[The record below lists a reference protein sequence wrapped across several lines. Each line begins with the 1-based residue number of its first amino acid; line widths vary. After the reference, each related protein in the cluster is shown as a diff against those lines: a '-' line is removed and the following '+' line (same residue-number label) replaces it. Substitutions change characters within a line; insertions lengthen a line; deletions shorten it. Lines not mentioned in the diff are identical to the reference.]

1 MVFASYAIASKALN
15 RDDLS
20 AIDLLNQVA
29 VIVHGAPPGVT
40 GALRDSLNSDRELGL
55 QLARIALKQ
64 PSAIVILMTPDAMKL
79 YRQLYPSLV
88 RDGRSS
94 AMQPPAFWGL
104 LLPMILFVEARK
116 CSRFLPKGW
125 PEDDHSQPL
134 DGVLS
139 ALIDVRR
146 ESFTAYNV
154 IGRVPGTDPA
164 LKGSYVAYS
173 AHYDH
178 VGIVPPA
185 NGDSIANGADD
196 DGSGTVALMELARLT
211 ARQPNKRSTLF
222 IWHTAEEKGLLG
234 SAWFAAHPTVPM
246 DSIVGLLNVDMIGR
260 NGSDSLFIIGPRAAP
275 NGQSQRLGAIV
286 DSVNGASGRPFIID
300 RSADDANHPEM
311 LYQRSDHIHYAK
323 RGVPVAFFT
332 TGIHPDYHDV
342 TDDMSRID
350 LSKLARVTGLLYDV
364 GRAVGNDARRPR

>member
-1 MVFASYAIASKALN
+1 
-15 RDDLS
+15 
-20 AIDLLNQVA
+20 
-29 VIVHGAPPGVT
+29 
-40 GALRDSLNSDRELGL
+40 
-55 QLARIALKQ
+55 
-64 PSAIVILMTPDAMKL
+64 
-79 YRQLYPSLV
+79 
-88 RDGRSS
+88 
-94 AMQPPAFWGL
+94 
-104 LLPMILFVEARK
+104 
-116 CSRFLPKGW
+116 
-125 PEDDHSQPL
+125 
-134 DGVLS
+134 
-139 ALIDVRR
+139 
-146 ESFTAYNV
+146 
-154 IGRVPGTDPA
+154 
-164 LKGSYVAYS
+164 
-173 AHYDH
+173 
-178 VGIVPPA
+178 
-185 NGDSIANGADD
+185 
-196 DGSGTVALMELARLT
+196 MEHPRLT

-260 NGSDSLFIIGPRAAP
+260 NGSDSLFIIGPRVAP